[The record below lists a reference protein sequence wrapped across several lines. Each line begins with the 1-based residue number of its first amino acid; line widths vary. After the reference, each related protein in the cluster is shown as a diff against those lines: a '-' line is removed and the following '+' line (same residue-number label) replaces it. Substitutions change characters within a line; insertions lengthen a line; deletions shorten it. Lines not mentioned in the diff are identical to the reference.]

1 MYGYYLN
8 SDLKPHRNLLFS
20 APVACLGVDEEV
32 SDMCLVLL
40 VIVGQAGNDGS
51 VEVPGVYVI
60 RNQYLDPVG
69 AFCLHREEG
78 AHQSGADASGW
89 MGDLE
94 FQDEVEMFDQV
105 GCDGRSAVVRG
116 DIRSECNEQIFL
128 DGCCI
133 VEGDRELWERGEWF
147 RIRSVFVAQLCESV
161 ICTYEEI
168 VAADVCA
175 WVIRELLGWNTFG
188 YGRPFQ
194 LHVVFQ
200 FSPGF
205 DGPAMN
211 GCVGELCRSAWKDS
225 LRLCP
230 PVAFAVTVVE

>member
-1 MYGYYLN
+1 
-8 SDLKPHRNLLFS
+8 
-20 APVACLGVDEEV
+20 
-32 SDMCLVLL
+32 MCLVLL
-40 VIVGQAGNDGS
+40 MIVGQAGNDGS
-51 VEVPGVYVI
+51 VEVPGVFVI

-78 AHQSGADASGW
+78 AHQSGADASGG

-94 FQDEVEMFDQV
+94 FQDEVEMPDQV
-105 GCDGRSAVVRG
+105 GCDGRCTGVRG
-116 DIRSECNEQIFL
+116 DIRTECNEQIFL

-147 RIRSVFVAQLCESV
+147 RSRSVFVAQLCESV

-175 WVIRELLGWNTFG
+175 WVIRELLGWNPFG

-205 DGPAMN
+205 DGPTMN
-211 GCVGELCRSAWKDS
+211 SCVGELCRSAWKDS

>member
-1 MYGYYLN
+1 
-8 SDLKPHRNLLFS
+8 
-20 APVACLGVDEEV
+20 
-32 SDMCLVLL
+32 MCLVLWE
-40 VIVGQAGNDGS
+40 IAGQAGNDGS
-51 VEVPGVYVI
+51 VEVPGVFVI

-69 AFCLHREEG
+69 AFCLHREER
-78 AHQSGADASGW
+78 AHQSGAYSSGG
-89 MGDLE
+89 MCDLE
-94 FQDEVEMFDQV
+94 FQDEVEMPDQV
-105 GCDGRSAVVRG
+105 GCDGRSAGVRG
-116 DIRSECNEQIFL
+116 DIRTECNEQIFL

-147 RIRSVFVAQLCESV
+147 RIRSMFVAQLCESM

-175 WVIRELLGWNTFG
+175 GIIRELFGWNTFG

>member
-1 MYGYYLN
+1 
-8 SDLKPHRNLLFS
+8 
-20 APVACLGVDEEV
+20 
-32 SDMCLVLL
+32 MCLVLL
-40 VIVGQAGNDGS
+40 VIGGQAGNDGS
-51 VEVPGVYVI
+51 VEVPGVFVI
-60 RNQYLDPVG
+60 RNQNLDPAG

-78 AHQSGADASGW
+78 SHQSGADSSGG
-89 MGDLE
+89 MCDVE
-94 FQDEVEMFDQV
+94 FQDEVEMRDPSVWAKGRQV
-105 GCDGRSAVVRG
+105 GCDGRSAGVRG

-133 VEGDRELWERGEWF
+133 VEGDRELWGRGEWF
-147 RIRSVFVAQLCESV
+147 RLRSVFVAQLCEAV

-175 WVIRELLGWNTFG
+175 WVVRELLGWNTFG

-225 LRLCP
+225 LRFCP
-230 PVAFAVTVVE
+230 PVAFTVAVVE

>member
-1 MYGYYLN
+1 
-8 SDLKPHRNLLFS
+8 
-20 APVACLGVDEEV
+20 
-32 SDMCLVLL
+32 MCLVL
-40 VIVGQAGNDGS
+40 GK
-51 VEVPGVYVI
+51 VEVPGVFII
-60 RNQYLDPVG
+60 RNQNLNPVG

-78 AHQSGADASGW
+78 THQSGADSSGR

-94 FQDEVEMFDQV
+94 FQDEVEMPDQV
-105 GCDGRSAVVRG
+105 GCDGRSAGVRG

-147 RIRSVFVAQLCESV
+147 RSRSVFVAQLCESV

-175 WVIRELLGWNTFG
+175 RIVRKLFGWNTFG

-194 LHVVFQ
+194 LYVVFQ

-205 DGPAMN
+205 DGSAMN

>member
-1 MYGYYLN
+1 
-8 SDLKPHRNLLFS
+8 
-20 APVACLGVDEEV
+20 
-32 SDMCLVLL
+32 MCLVL
-40 VIVGQAGNDGS
+40 GK
-51 VEVPGVYVI
+51 VEVPGVFII
-60 RNQYLDPVG
+60 RNQNLNPVG

-78 AHQSGADASGW
+78 THQSGADSSGR

-94 FQDEVEMFDQV
+94 FQDEVEMPDQV
-105 GCDGRSAVVRG
+105 GCDGRSAGVRG
-116 DIRSECNEQIFL
+116 DIRTECNEQIFL

-147 RIRSVFVAQLCESV
+147 RSRSVFVAQLCESV

-175 WVIRELLGWNTFG
+175 WVIRELLGWNPFG

-205 DGPAMN
+205 DGPTMN
-211 GCVGELCRSAWKDS
+211 GCVGELCWSAWKDS

>member
-1 MYGYYLN
+1 
-8 SDLKPHRNLLFS
+8 
-20 APVACLGVDEEV
+20 
-32 SDMCLVLL
+32 MCLILL
-40 VIVGQAGNDGS
+40 VIAGQAGNDGS
-51 VEVPGVYVI
+51 VEVPGVFVI
-60 RNQYLDPVG
+60 RNQYLDPVW

-94 FQDEVEMFDQV
+94 FQDEVEMFDPSVWAKGRQV
-105 GCDGRSAVVRG
+105 GCDGRSAGVRG

-133 VEGDRELWERGEWF
+133 VEGDRELWVRGEWF

-175 WVIRELLGWNTFG
+175 GIVRKLFRWNTFG

-194 LHVVFQ
+194 LYVVFQ

>member
-1 MYGYYLN
+1 
-8 SDLKPHRNLLFS
+8 
-20 APVACLGVDEEV
+20 
-32 SDMCLVLL
+32 MCLVLL
-40 VIVGQAGNDGS
+40 VIVGQAGNHGS
-51 VEVPGVYVI
+51 VEVPGVFVI

-78 AHQSGADASGW
+78 SHQSGADSSGG

-105 GCDGRSAVVRG
+105 GCDGRSAGVRG
-116 DIRSECNEQIFL
+116 DIRTECNEQIFL

-225 LRLCP
+225 LLLCP

>member
-1 MYGYYLN
+1 
-8 SDLKPHRNLLFS
+8 
-20 APVACLGVDEEV
+20 
-32 SDMCLVLL
+32 MCLVLL

-51 VEVPGVYVI
+51 VEVPGVFVI

-69 AFCLHREEG
+69 AFCRHREEG
-78 AHQSGADASGW
+78 SHQSGADASGW

-105 GCDGRSAVVRG
+105 GCDGRSAGVRG
-116 DIRSECNEQIFL
+116 DIRTECNEQIFL

-175 WVIRELLGWNTFG
+175 GIVRELLGWNTFG

-230 PVAFAVTVVE
+230 PVAFAVAVVE

>member
-8 SDLKPHRNLLFS
+8 SDLKPHRNLLFP

-32 SDMCLVLL
+32 SDVCLVLL
-40 VIVGQAGNDGS
+40 VIAGQTGNDGS
-51 VEVPGVYVI
+51 VEVPGVFVI

-69 AFCLHREEG
+69 AFCRHREERS
-78 AHQSGADASGW
+78 HQSGADSSGG

-105 GCDGRSAVVRG
+105 GCDGRSAGVRG
-116 DIRSECNEQIFL
+116 DIRTECNEQIFL

-133 VEGDRELWERGEWF
+133 VEVDRELWEQGEWF
-147 RIRSVFVAQLCESV
+147 WIRSVFVAQLCESV

-175 WVIRELLGWNTFG
+175 GVIRELL
-188 YGRPFQ
+188 
-194 LHVVFQ
+194 
-200 FSPGF
+200 
-205 DGPAMN
+205 
-211 GCVGELCRSAWKDS
+211 
-225 LRLCP
+225 
-230 PVAFAVTVVE
+230 

>member
-1 MYGYYLN
+1 
-8 SDLKPHRNLLFS
+8 
-20 APVACLGVDEEV
+20 
-32 SDMCLVLL
+32 MCLVLL
-40 VIVGQAGNDGS
+40 VIAGQAGNDGS

-78 AHQSGADASGW
+78 SHQSGADTPGW

-94 FQDEVEMFDQV
+94 FQDDVEMPDKV
-105 GCDGRSAVVRG
+105 GCDGRSAGVRG
-116 DIRSECNEQIFL
+116 DIRTECNEQIFL
-128 DGCCI
+128 DDCCI

-194 LHVVFQ
+194 LYVVFQ

-211 GCVGELCRSAWKDS
+211 GCVGELCRSTWKDS

-230 PVAFAVTVVE
+230 PVAFAVAVVE

>member
-1 MYGYYLN
+1 
-8 SDLKPHRNLLFS
+8 
-20 APVACLGVDEEV
+20 
-32 SDMCLVLL
+32 MCLVLL

-51 VEVPGVYVI
+51 VEVPGVFVI

-69 AFCLHREEG
+69 AFCRHREEG
-78 AHQSGADASGW
+78 SHQSGADASGW

-105 GCDGRSAVVRG
+105 GCDGRSAGVRG
-116 DIRSECNEQIFL
+116 DIRTECNEQIFL

-175 WVIRELLGWNTFG
+175 GIVRELLGWNTFG

-225 LRLCP
+225 LRFCP
-230 PVAFAVTVVE
+230 PVAFAVAVVE

>member
-1 MYGYYLN
+1 
-8 SDLKPHRNLLFS
+8 
-20 APVACLGVDEEV
+20 
-32 SDMCLVLL
+32 MCLVLL
-40 VIVGQAGNDGS
+40 VIAGQAGNDGS
-51 VEVPGVYVI
+51 VEVPGVFVI

-69 AFCLHREEG
+69 AFCRHREEG
-78 AHQSGADASGW
+78 SHQSGADSSGG

-94 FQDEVEMFDQV
+94 FQDEVEMPDKV
-105 GCDGRSAVVRG
+105 GCDGRSAGVRG

-147 RIRSVFVAQLCESV
+147 RIRSVFVAQLCEAV

-175 WVIRELLGWNTFG
+175 GIIRELLGWNTFG

>member
-1 MYGYYLN
+1 
-8 SDLKPHRNLLFS
+8 
-20 APVACLGVDEEV
+20 
-32 SDMCLVLL
+32 MCLVLL
-40 VIVGQAGNDGS
+40 VIAGQAGNDGS
-51 VEVPGVYVI
+51 VEVPGVFVI

-69 AFCLHREEG
+69 AFCRHREEG
-78 AHQSGADASGW
+78 SHQSGADASGW

-94 FQDEVEMFDQV
+94 FQDEVEMPDPSVWAKGRQV
-105 GCDGRSAVVRG
+105 GCDGRSAGVRG
-116 DIRSECNEQIFL
+116 DIRTECNEQIFL
-128 DGCCI
+128 DDCCI
-133 VEGDRELWERGEWF
+133 VEGDREQWERGEWF

-175 WVIRELLGWNTFG
+175 GIVRELLGWNTFG

-230 PVAFAVTVVE
+230 PVAFAVAVVE

>member
-1 MYGYYLN
+1 
-8 SDLKPHRNLLFS
+8 
-20 APVACLGVDEEV
+20 
-32 SDMCLVLL
+32 MCLVLL

-51 VEVPGVYVI
+51 VEVPGVFVI
-60 RNQYLDPVG
+60 RNQYLDPVR

-105 GCDGRSAVVRG
+105 GCDGRSAGVRG
-116 DIRSECNEQIFL
+116 DIRTECNEQIFL

-147 RIRSVFVAQLCESV
+147 RIRSVFVAQLGESV

-194 LHVVFQ
+194 LYVVFQ

-211 GCVGELCRSAWKDS
+211 GCVGELCRSACKDS

-230 PVAFAVTVVE
+230 PVAFAVAVVE

>member
-1 MYGYYLN
+1 
-8 SDLKPHRNLLFS
+8 
-20 APVACLGVDEEV
+20 V
-32 SDMCLVLL
+32 CLVL
-40 VIVGQAGNDGS
+40 GK
-51 VEVPGVYVI
+51 VEVPGIFVI

-69 AFCLHREEG
+69 AFCRHREERT
-78 AHQSGADASGW
+78 HQSGSDSSGW

-94 FQDEVEMFDQV
+94 FQDEVEMPDKV
-105 GCDGRSAVVRG
+105 GCDGRSAGVRG
-116 DIRSECNEQIFL
+116 DIRTECNEQIFL

-168 VAADVCA
+168 VAADMCA

-205 DGPAMN
+205 DCPAMN
-211 GCVGELCRSAWKDS
+211 GCVGELCRSARKDS

>member
-1 MYGYYLN
+1 
-8 SDLKPHRNLLFS
+8 
-20 APVACLGVDEEV
+20 
-32 SDMCLVLL
+32 MCLVL
-40 VIVGQAGNDGS
+40 GK
-51 VEVPGVYVI
+51 VEVPGVFVI

-69 AFCLHREEG
+69 AFCRHREERS
-78 AHQSGADASGW
+78 HQSGADASGW

-116 DIRSECNEQIFL
+116 DIRTECNEQIFL

-175 WVIRELLGWNTFG
+175 GIVRELLGWNTFG

-205 DGPAMN
+205 DCPAMN
-211 GCVGELCRSAWKDS
+211 GCVGELCRSARKDS
-225 LRLCP
+225 LRLCL

>member
-1 MYGYYLN
+1 
-8 SDLKPHRNLLFS
+8 
-20 APVACLGVDEEV
+20 
-32 SDMCLVLL
+32 MCLVL
-40 VIVGQAGNDGS
+40 GK
-51 VEVPGVYVI
+51 VEVPGVFVI

-69 AFCLHREEG
+69 AFCRHREERS
-78 AHQSGADASGW
+78 HQSGADASGW

-105 GCDGRSAVVRG
+105 GCDVRSAVVRG
-116 DIRSECNEQIFL
+116 DIRTECNEQIFL

-175 WVIRELLGWNTFG
+175 GIVRELLGWNTFG

>member
-1 MYGYYLN
+1 
-8 SDLKPHRNLLFS
+8 
-20 APVACLGVDEEV
+20 
-32 SDMCLVLL
+32 
-40 VIVGQAGNDGS
+40 
-51 VEVPGVYVI
+51 
-60 RNQYLDPVG
+60 
-69 AFCLHREEG
+69 
-78 AHQSGADASGW
+78 

-105 GCDGRSAVVRG
+105 GCDGRSAGVRG
-116 DIRSECNEQIFL
+116 DIRTECNEQIFL

-205 DGPAMN
+205 DCPAMN
-211 GCVGELCRSAWKDS
+211 GCVGELCRSARKDS
-225 LRLCP
+225 LRLCL

>member
-1 MYGYYLN
+1 
-8 SDLKPHRNLLFS
+8 
-20 APVACLGVDEEV
+20 
-32 SDMCLVLL
+32 MCLVLL

-51 VEVPGVYVI
+51 VEVPGVFVI

-69 AFCLHREEG
+69 AFCRHREEG
-78 AHQSGADASGW
+78 SHQSGSDSSGG

-94 FQDEVEMFDQV
+94 FQDEVEMLDQV
-105 GCDGRSAVVRG
+105 GCDEWSAGMRG
-116 DIRSECNEQIFL
+116 DIRTECNEQIFL

-211 GCVGELCRSAWKDS
+211 GCVSELCRSAWKAS

>member
-1 MYGYYLN
+1 
-8 SDLKPHRNLLFS
+8 
-20 APVACLGVDEEV
+20 
-32 SDMCLVLL
+32 MCLVL
-40 VIVGQAGNDGS
+40 GK
-51 VEVPGVYVI
+51 VEVPGVFVI

-69 AFCLHREEG
+69 AFCRHREERS
-78 AHQSGADASGW
+78 HQSGADSSGR
-89 MGDLE
+89 MGDLK
-94 FQDEVEMFDQV
+94 FQDEVEIPDQV

-133 VEGDRELWERGEWF
+133 VEGDRELWERGEWI

-211 GCVGELCRSAWKDS
+211 GCVGELCRSARKDS

-230 PVAFAVTVVE
+230 PVAFAVAVVE

>member
-1 MYGYYLN
+1 
-8 SDLKPHRNLLFS
+8 
-20 APVACLGVDEEV
+20 
-32 SDMCLVLL
+32 MCLVLL
-40 VIVGQAGNDGS
+40 VIAGQAGNDGS
-51 VEVPGVYVI
+51 VEVPGVFII
-60 RNQYLDPVG
+60 RNQNLNPVG

-78 AHQSGADASGW
+78 THQSGADSSGR

-94 FQDEVEMFDQV
+94 FQDEVEMPDQV
-105 GCDGRSAVVRG
+105 GCDGRSAGVRG
-116 DIRSECNEQIFL
+116 DIRTECNEQIFL

-147 RIRSVFVAQLCESV
+147 RLRSVFVAQLRESV

-175 WVIRELLGWNTFG
+175 GIVRKLFGWNTFG

-194 LHVVFQ
+194 LYVVFQ

>member
-1 MYGYYLN
+1 
-8 SDLKPHRNLLFS
+8 
-20 APVACLGVDEEV
+20 
-32 SDMCLVLL
+32 MCLVLL

-51 VEVPGVYVI
+51 VEVPGVFVI
-60 RNQYLDPVG
+60 RNQYPDPVG
-69 AFCLHREEG
+69 AFCRHREEG
-78 AHQSGADASGW
+78 SHQSGADASGW

-105 GCDGRSAVVRG
+105 GCDGRSAGVRG
-116 DIRSECNEQIFL
+116 DIRTECNEQIFL

-161 ICTYEEI
+161 ICTDEE
-168 VAADVCA
+168 VVTAYVCA
-175 WVIRELLGWNTFG
+175 GIIRKLLGGNTFG

-194 LHVVFQ
+194 LHVVLQ

-230 PVAFAVTVVE
+230 PVAFAVAVVE

>member
-1 MYGYYLN
+1 M
-8 SDLKPHRNLLFS
+8 
-20 APVACLGVDEEV
+20 
-32 SDMCLVLL
+32 
-40 VIVGQAGNDGS
+40 
-51 VEVPGVYVI
+51 
-60 RNQYLDPVG
+60 
-69 AFCLHREEG
+69 
-78 AHQSGADASGW
+78 
-89 MGDLE
+89 
-94 FQDEVEMFDQV
+94 
-105 GCDGRSAVVRG
+105 RG
-116 DIRSECNEQIFL
+116 DIRTECNEQIFL

-205 DGPAMN
+205 DCPAMN

>member
-1 MYGYYLN
+1 
-8 SDLKPHRNLLFS
+8 
-20 APVACLGVDEEV
+20 
-32 SDMCLVLL
+32 MCLVL
-40 VIVGQAGNDGS
+40 GK
-51 VEVPGVYVI
+51 VEVPGVFVI

-69 AFCLHREEG
+69 AFCRHREERS
-78 AHQSGADASGW
+78 HQSGADASRW

-116 DIRSECNEQIFL
+116 DIRTECNEQIFL

-175 WVIRELLGWNTFG
+175 GIVRELLGWNTFG

>member
-1 MYGYYLN
+1 
-8 SDLKPHRNLLFS
+8 
-20 APVACLGVDEEV
+20 
-32 SDMCLVLL
+32 MCLVFL
-40 VIVGQAGNDGS
+40 VIAGQAGNDGS
-51 VEVPGVYVI
+51 VEVPGVFVI

-69 AFCLHREEG
+69 AFCLHREERS
-78 AHQSGADASGW
+78 HQSGADASGW

-116 DIRSECNEQIFL
+116 DIRTECNEQIFL

-175 WVIRELLGWNTFG
+175 GIVRELLGWNTFG

>member
-1 MYGYYLN
+1 
-8 SDLKPHRNLLFS
+8 
-20 APVACLGVDEEV
+20 
-32 SDMCLVLL
+32 MCLVLL

-51 VEVPGVYVI
+51 VEVPGVFVI

-94 FQDEVEMFDQV
+94 FQDEVEIFDQV
-105 GCDGRSAVVRG
+105 GCDGRSAGVRG
-116 DIRSECNEQIFL
+116 DIRTECNEQIFL

-133 VEGDRELWERGEWF
+133 VEGDRELWELGEWF

-194 LHVVFQ
+194 LHVVLQ

>member
-1 MYGYYLN
+1 
-8 SDLKPHRNLLFS
+8 
-20 APVACLGVDEEV
+20 
-32 SDMCLVLL
+32 MCLVL
-40 VIVGQAGNDGS
+40 GK
-51 VEVPGVYVI
+51 VEVPGVFVI

-69 AFCLHREEG
+69 AFCRHREERS
-78 AHQSGADASGW
+78 HQSGADASGW

-116 DIRSECNEQIFL
+116 DIRTECNEQIFL

-175 WVIRELLGWNTFG
+175 GIVRELLGWNTFG

-194 LHVVFQ
+194 LYVVFQ

-205 DGPAMN
+205 DCPAMN
-211 GCVGELCRSAWKDS
+211 GCVGELCRSARKDS
-225 LRLCP
+225 LRLCL

>member
-1 MYGYYLN
+1 
-8 SDLKPHRNLLFS
+8 
-20 APVACLGVDEEV
+20 
-32 SDMCLVLL
+32 MCLVLL

-51 VEVPGVYVI
+51 GEVPGVFII
-60 RNQYLDPVG
+60 RNQNLNPVG

-78 AHQSGADASGW
+78 THQSGADSSGR

-94 FQDEVEMFDQV
+94 FQDEVEMPDQV
-105 GCDGRSAVVRG
+105 GYDGRSAGVRG
-116 DIRSECNEQIFL
+116 DIRTECNEQIFL

-133 VEGDRELWERGEWF
+133 VEGDREMWDRGEWF
-147 RIRSVFVAQLCESV
+147 RIRSVFVAQLCESM

-175 WVIRELLGWNTFG
+175 GIIRKLLGWNTFG

-211 GCVGELCRSAWKDS
+211 GCVGELCRRAWKDS

>member
-1 MYGYYLN
+1 M
-8 SDLKPHRNLLFS
+8 
-20 APVACLGVDEEV
+20 
-32 SDMCLVLL
+32 
-40 VIVGQAGNDGS
+40 
-51 VEVPGVYVI
+51 PGVFVI
-60 RNQYLDPVG
+60 RNQYLNPVG
-69 AFCLHREEG
+69 AFSLHREER
-78 AHQSGADASGW
+78 AHQSGADSSGG

-94 FQDEVEMFDQV
+94 FQDEVEMFDPLVWAKGRQV
-105 GCDGRSAVVRG
+105 GCDGRSADVRG
-116 DIRSECNEQIFL
+116 DIRTECNEQIFL

-175 WVIRELLGWNTFG
+175 GIIRELLGWNTFG
-188 YGRPFQ
+188 YSRSFQ
-194 LHVVFQ
+194 LYVVFQ

>member
-1 MYGYYLN
+1 MY
-8 SDLKPHRNLLFS
+8 
-20 APVACLGVDEEV
+20 
-32 SDMCLVLL
+32 LVLL
-40 VIVGQAGNDGS
+40 VIASQAGNDGS
-51 VEVPGVYVI
+51 VEVPDVFVI
-60 RNQYLDPVG
+60 RNQNLNPVG

-78 AHQSGADASGW
+78 THQSGADSSGR

-94 FQDEVEMFDQV
+94 FQDEVEMFDPSVWAKGRQV
-105 GCDGRSAVVRG
+105 GCDGRSAGVRG
-116 DIRSECNEQIFL
+116 DIRTECNEQIFL

-211 GCVGELCRSAWKDS
+211 GCVGELCRRAWKDS

-230 PVAFAVTVVE
+230 PVAFAVAVVE

>member
-1 MYGYYLN
+1 
-8 SDLKPHRNLLFS
+8 
-20 APVACLGVDEEV
+20 
-32 SDMCLVLL
+32 MCLVL
-40 VIVGQAGNDGS
+40 GK
-51 VEVPGVYVI
+51 VEVPGVFVI

-69 AFCLHREEG
+69 AFCRHREERS
-78 AHQSGADASGW
+78 HQSGADASGW

-116 DIRSECNEQIFL
+116 DIRTECNEQIFL

-175 WVIRELLGWNTFG
+175 GIVRELLGWNTFG